1 MENKFS
7 KFLTSPTE
15 IVGAIG
21 GEGIACVS
29 VVDVGGVT
37 TEGDAGDFVG
47 HEVEVWERRRDNVW
61 RTGNVRVSVV
71 DGCLSD
77 GVLKLNPDFLVSTSL
92 TSKSF

>member
-7 KFLTSPTE
+7 KFLSSPTE

-21 GEGIACVS
+21 GECIACVS
-29 VVDVGGVT
+29 VVDVGVVT
-37 TEGDAGDFVG
+37 TDGDVADFVG

-61 RTGNVRVSVV
+61 RTSDITVTIV
-71 DGCLSD
+71 DGSLSD

-92 TSKSF
+92 TTKSF